1 LRSPTG
7 RQTIEL
13 SAERAFLF
21 RSVAD
26 GTAADGVIEDEDE
39 DEDKVLKALEG
50 ILEDILEGTL
60 EEGSFALYSIILLA
74 VSMS

>member
-1 LRSPTG
+1 M
-7 RQTIEL
+7 
-13 SAERAFLF
+13 
-21 RSVAD
+21 AD

-39 DEDKVLKALEG
+39 EEDEVLEALEG
-50 ILEDILEGTL
+50 ILEGILEGTLEGTL